1 MTYLYGLTHSNKDLE
16 SGDAFGKN
24 TFTTAFPIALANYL
38 ACEKN
43 LPMNYIVADLGEGD
57 APTTKHKL
65 TPLKDIIGCDPYD
78 AEYHFEDS
86 FEQYS
91 QYAVNEANRSDIVV
105 KNRITGD
112 EVSAFEVK
120 LVAVPTSGTVR
131 MPRDEQCCELVVRP
145 PSIEQLCFSFAAS
158 FGPLRRQEVGEVIV
172 AELGSPIDYEWSNE
186 DFMKRHR
193 SNVLAAS
200 NELIRRC
207 IPKQK
212 PLVLIGEWRTQGQ
225 EPVLD
230 NECYD
235 VFFFSNAAFLQLFT
249 SAMKREIATSTSS
262 IGRPARA
269 LIWFIK
275 SMFDYS
281 AQGRVTFERTHSLV
295 TFGGQTDKAG
305 SFTSGGIR
313 PFIKS
318 KHFIHP
324 RISVNETNE
333 ILLPEGAALL
343 KPERRLDAV
352 LIHRSMEELLGM
364 LQFGEPHN

>member
-1 MTYLYGLTHSNKDLE
+1 MTYLYGLTHSNKDFE

-120 LVAVPTSGTVR
+120 LVAVPTSGTAR

-145 PSIEQLCFSFAAS
+145 PSIEQLCFSL
-158 FGPLRRQEVGEVIV
+158 P
-172 AELGSPIDYEWSNE
+172 
-186 DFMKRHR
+186 HR
-193 SNVLAAS
+193 LAPCAD
-200 NELIRRC
+200 
-207 IPKQK
+207 K
-212 PLVLIGEWRTQGQ
+212 
-225 EPVLD
+225 
-230 NECYD
+230 
-235 VFFFSNAAFLQLFT
+235 
-249 SAMKREIATSTSS
+249 
-262 IGRPARA
+262 
-269 LIWFIK
+269 K
-275 SMFDYS
+275 S
-281 AQGRVTFERTHSLV
+281 V
-295 TFGGQTDKAG
+295 K
-305 SFTSGGIR
+305 
-313 PFIKS
+313 
-318 KHFIHP
+318 
-324 RISVNETNE
+324 
-333 ILLPEGAALL
+333 LLLL
-343 KPERRLDAV
+343 
-352 LIHRSMEELLGM
+352 
-364 LQFGEPHN
+364 N

>member
-1 MTYLYGLTHSNKDLE
+1 MTYLYGLTHSNKDFE

-120 LVAVPTSGTVR
+120 LVAVPTSSTAR

-235 VFFFSNAAFLQLFT
+235 VFFFPTPRSFSSSLLQ
-249 SAMKREIATSTSS
+249 
-262 IGRPARA
+262 
-269 LIWFIK
+269 
-275 SMFDYS
+275 
-281 AQGRVTFERTHSLV
+281 
-295 TFGGQTDKAG
+295 
-305 SFTSGGIR
+305 
-313 PFIKS
+313 
-318 KHFIHP
+318 
-324 RISVNETNE
+324 
-333 ILLPEGAALL
+333 
-343 KPERRLDAV
+343 
-352 LIHRSMEELLGM
+352 
-364 LQFGEPHN
+364 